1 MKPKNPFVL
10 IGYPGPDYFCDRERE
25 TQKLV
30 SWLENGSNV
39 TLMAP
44 RRYGKTGLIHHVFHN
59 LPGGFRSVYLDVYST
74 KSLAEFTQAF
84 ASAVVGAL
92 DSPIDKTLAA
102 VARFFKSCRPTV
114 SLQED
119 GLPKFSFDV
128 APSTAEATLGEA
140 FACLKDCGG
149 NVVVAIDEFQQILD
163 YPEQGTEALLRAH
176 VQDAPQVRFVFA
188 GSRQHLMGEMFA
200 TAKHPFY
207 NSTDL
212 MSLSAIDVES
222 YAAFAGR
229 FFAADGKP
237 FDRESFKAVYD
248 RFDGVTW
255 YVQRVLN
262 GLWVAGEGLSRA
274 EQGETVVADLVADRA
289 LVFRDL
295 YESQNEVAQ
304 RLLPRIAAA
313 RVVAEPTAQSF
324 LSVCGLSA
332 SSVRSALSDLCARE
346 LVYRSESGYLVYERL
361 FAEWLRSLPCA
372 AWATASH
379 PR

>member
-10 IGYPGPDYFCDRERE
+10 VGYSGPEYFCDRERE

-44 RRYGKTGLIHHVFHN
+44 RRYGKTGLIHNVFHH
-59 LPGGFRSVYLDVYST
+59 LPNGFRSVYLDIYST
-74 KSLAEFTQAF
+74 KSLAEFTRAF
-84 ASAVVGAL
+84 ASAVVGAV
-92 DSPIDKTLAA
+92 DSPLEKTLSV

-114 SLQED
+114 TPQED

-128 APSTAEATLGEA
+128 APSMAEATLGEA
-140 FACLKDCGG
+140 FAYLKDCGG
-149 NVVVAIDEFQQILD
+149 NLVVAIDEFQQILD
-163 YPEQGTEALLRAH
+163 YPEKGTEALLRAY
-176 VQDAPQVRFVFA
+176 VQDVPQVRFVFA
-188 GSRQHLMGEMFA
+188 ASQQHLMGEMFA

-212 MSLSAIDVES
+212 MSLPAIDVAR
-222 YAAFAGR
+222 YAAFAER
-229 FFAADGKP
+229 FFVADGKP
-237 FDRESFKAVYD
+237 FDREAFRALYD

-274 EQGETVVADLVADRA
+274 EQGEAVIADLVADRV

-304 RLLPRIAAA
+304 KLLPQIAAA
-313 RVVAEPTAQSF
+313 RVVAEPTAQAF
-324 LSVCGLSA
+324 LSTCGLSA

-346 LVYRSESGYLVYERL
+346 LVYRSEAGYLVYERL
-361 FAEWLRSLPCA
+361 FGEWLRTLPCA
-372 AWATASH
+372 
-379 PR
+379 R

>member
-10 IGYPGPDYFCDRERE
+10 VGYAGPEYFCDRERE

-44 RRYGKTGLIHHVFHN
+44 RRYGKTGLIRNVFHH
-59 LPGGFRSVYLDVYST
+59 LPEGFRSVYLDVYST
-74 KSLAEFTQAF
+74 KSLAEFTRAF
-84 ASAVVGAL
+84 ASAVVGAV
-92 DSPIDKTLAA
+92 DSPLEKTLSV

-114 SLQED
+114 TPQED

-128 APSTAEATLGEA
+128 APAAAEATLGEA
-140 FACLKDCGG
+140 FAYLKDCGG
-149 NVVVAIDEFQQILD
+149 NLVVAVDEFQQILD
-163 YPEQGTEALLRAH
+163 YPEKGTEALLRAY
-176 VQDAPQVRFVFA
+176 VQDVPQVRFVFA
-188 GSRQHLMGEMFA
+188 GSQQHLMGEMFA

-212 MSLSAIDVES
+212 MSLSAIDVVR
-222 YAAFAGR
+222 YAAFAER

-237 FDRESFKAVYD
+237 FDREAFHALYD

-262 GLWVAGEGLSRA
+262 GLWVAGEGLSRV
-274 EQGETVVADLVADRA
+274 EQGESVIADLVADRA

-313 RVVAEPTAQSF
+313 RVVAEPTAQAF
-324 LSVCGLSA
+324 LSACGLSA

-346 LVYRSESGYLVYERL
+346 LVYRSEAGYLVYERL
-361 FAEWLRSLPCA
+361 FGEWLRKLPCA
-372 AWATASH
+372 
-379 PR
+379 R

>member
-1 MKPKNPFVL
+1 MKPKNPFALV
-10 IGYPGPDYFCDRERE
+10 GYLGPDYFCDREQE
-25 TQKLV
+25 TRKLV

-59 LPGGFRSVYLDVYST
+59 LPDGFRGIYLDIYST
-74 KSLAEFTQAF
+74 KSLSEFTQAF

-92 DSPIDKTLAA
+92 DSPLDKTLAA

-114 SLQED
+114 TPQDD
-119 GLPKFSFDV
+119 GFPKFSFDV
-128 APSTAEATLGEA
+128 APTAAEATLGEA

-149 NVVVAIDEFQQILD
+149 NLVVAIDEFQQILD
-163 YPEQGTEALLRAH
+163 YPERGTEALLRSL
-176 VQDAPQVRFVFA
+176 VQDVPQVRFVFA

-237 FDRESFKAVYD
+237 FDREAFKAVYD

-274 EQGETVVADLVADRA
+274 EQGEAVVADLVADRA

-295 YESQNEVAQ
+295 YRSQNEVAQ
-304 RLLPRIAAA
+304 KLLPKIAAA

-332 SSVRSALSDLCARE
+332 SSVRSALADLCARE

-361 FAEWLRSLPCA
+361 FGEWLRSLPCA
-372 AWATASH
+372 
-379 PR
+379 R

>member
-10 IGYPGPDYFCDRERE
+10 VGYSGPEYFCDRERE

-44 RRYGKTGLIHHVFHN
+44 RRYGKTGLIHNVFHH
-59 LPGGFRSVYLDVYST
+59 LPDGFRSVYLDIYST
-74 KSLAEFTQAF
+74 KSLAEFTRAF
-84 ASAVVGAL
+84 ASAVVGAV
-92 DSPIDKTLAA
+92 DSPLEKTLSV

-114 SLQED
+114 TPQED

-128 APSTAEATLGEA
+128 APSMAEATLGEA
-140 FACLKDCGG
+140 FAYLKDCGG
-149 NVVVAIDEFQQILD
+149 NLVVAIDEFQQILD
-163 YPEQGTEALLRAH
+163 YPEKGTEALLRAY
-176 VQDAPQVRFVFA
+176 VQDVPQVRFVFA
-188 GSRQHLMGEMFA
+188 GSQLHLMGEMFA

-212 MSLSAIDVES
+212 MSLSAIDVAR
-222 YAAFAGR
+222 YAAFAER
-229 FFAADGKP
+229 FFRTDGKL
-237 FDRESFKAVYD
+237 FDREAFRALYD

-274 EQGETVVADLVADRA
+274 EQGEAVIADLVADRV

-304 RLLPRIAAA
+304 KLLPQIAAA
-313 RVVAEPTAQSF
+313 RVVAEPTAQAF
-324 LSVCGLSA
+324 LSTCGLSA

-346 LVYRSESGYLVYERL
+346 LVYKSEVGYLVYERL
-361 FAEWLRSLPCA
+361 FGEWLRTLPCA
-372 AWATASH
+372 
-379 PR
+379 R